1 VYEIYS
7 YGNSDALFGIF
18 NAVAALVGANGYT
31 GALAITVT
39 AGFITALL
47 AYAFAPD
54 KLNGWK
60 WLAGVVLIYSVLL
73 VPRVNVGIVDKLGNQ
88 PVKVV
93 ANVPLGLGLLG
104 HFTNVVGNTLTEL
117 FETALQVIPGD
128 GALPLELSYQQ
139 HGLMFGT
146 RLVKETRSV
155 VFLDPAFRTD
165 LINFVHNC
173 TMFDLAD
180 GTVDPKA
187 FATSVDVWTL
197 MGNPNPARF
206 STLTTNGNVDVQPCP
221 GVYVNL
227 SARMPTAIDRLR
239 EHLAYALNVG
249 LDPANAVAAINGEI
263 ETAYIKNKLANA
275 GVAAADILRQNA
287 LINAIGD
294 TSQIIGQKLNDPA
307 ALLLGAAR
315 AQSSASTNL
324 WYIASGRMAEQALPL
339 VRNVLEA
346 LIYALFPLV
355 LLLVMLTSGRTTGM
369 ALKAY
374 AVAFIW
380 IQLWPPI
387 YAIFNYMG
395 ILATAKDLAAAAD
408 LGGGLRGMALQTA
421 AGIYTNA
428 ISNQAVVGNLV
439 VSIPII
445 AWYALKGLE
454 QVGQAAFSG
463 LAGLQSAI
471 GSAAQQA
478 AAGNMSLGNLAFDQA
493 QLAPNRSSA
502 YMRSS
507 TDATGTSYENITDPR
522 SYRRD
527 NRLGSNVL
535 NIADMQEISAA
546 TSESSSRLEASA
558 TTKSKQADT
567 ALSAALNEVL
577 AHTTSSGTTAASGTM
592 LSVGKTGTSTT
603 QAQTLRQVSQQLA
616 SDLGIKD
623 TSVAQSAIEFG
634 LGIGA
639 GSVGD
644 KLRQILPIK
653 LGANGT
659 QMASNQIDAAVRRAT
674 SSLESAGISS
684 VDQVVG
690 SYLRSDDFRRLQT
703 SNAESAHRIASDF
716 QKSTTYRESAGTD
729 VRTAQEHRE
738 LAQKAETLS
747 RNLSFNNVVEWNR
760 YLHDR
765 GLEGETDRNALI
777 AVVPGFL
784 QSGTFV
790 GDQDGA
796 MWFKPYQGHGPS
808 SVTLPQDKY
817 RQSKSGERSET
828 NMEPNRDFVMQER
841 GANDHRVRAG
851 APSTGVNKS
860 FEKSLTEKVDRGL
873 THIESATGSARDQ
886 AAAGHIRV
894 GREFDDAK
902 ENVPVTQS
910 LGNQQDG
917 RSAKQQL
924 DQKISGKPGSD
935 SGGRH
940 SATVP

>member
-1 VYEIYS
+1 MYEIYS
-7 YGNSDALFGIF
+7 YGNNDALYGVF
-18 NAVAALVGANGYT
+18 NAVAAMVGANGYT
-31 GALAITVT
+31 GALAIVVT

-73 VPRVNVGIVDKLGNQ
+73 VPRVTVGIVDKLGNQ

-117 FETALQVIPGD
+117 FETAFQVIPGD
-128 GALPLELSYQQ
+128 GALPLELSYQK

-146 RLVKETRSV
+146 RLVKETRTV

-187 FATSVDVWTL
+187 FAASVDVWAL

-206 STLTTNGNVDVQPCP
+206 STITTGGNVDVQPCP
-221 GVYVNL
+221 GVYANL
-227 SARMPTAIDRLR
+227 SGRMPAEVARMR

-249 LDPANAVAAINGEI
+249 LDPANAVAAIGGEI

-275 GVAAADILRQNA
+275 GAAAADILRQNA

-294 TSQIIGQKLNDPA
+294 TSQIIGQKINDPA

-315 AQSSASTNL
+315 AQSSAATNM

-395 ILATAKDLAAAAD
+395 ILASAKDLAAAAD

-439 VSIPII
+439 VSIPVI

-471 GSAAQQA
+471 GSTAQQA

-502 YMRSS
+502 YMRSFS
-507 TDATGTSYENITDPR
+507 DATGTSHENVTDPR
-522 SYRRD
+522 SYRRE
-527 NRLGSNVL
+527 NRLGSNAL
-535 NIADMQEISAA
+535 NIADVQEMSLA

-577 AHTTSSGTTAASGTM
+577 SNTASSGASTASGHL
-592 LSVGKTGTSTT
+592 LSAGKTATSAT

-623 TSVAQSAIEFG
+623 TSVAQSAIELSLGVWCG
-634 LGIGA
+634 LGKRK
-639 GSVGD
+639 VE
-644 KLRQILPIK
+644 
-653 LGANGT
+653 
-659 QMASNQIDAAVRRAT
+659 RRT
-674 SSLESAGISS
+674 S
-684 VDQVVG
+684 
-690 SYLRSDDFRRLQT
+690 R
-703 SNAESAHRIASDF
+703 
-716 QKSTTYRESAGTD
+716 
-729 VRTAQEHRE
+729 
-738 LAQKAETLS
+738 
-747 RNLSFNNVVEWNR
+747 
-760 YLHDR
+760 
-765 GLEGETDRNALI
+765 
-777 AVVPGFL
+777 
-784 QSGTFV
+784 
-790 GDQDGA
+790 
-796 MWFKPYQGHGPS
+796 
-808 SVTLPQDKY
+808 
-817 RQSKSGERSET
+817 
-828 NMEPNRDFVMQER
+828 
-841 GANDHRVRAG
+841 
-851 APSTGVNKS
+851 
-860 FEKSLTEKVDRGL
+860 
-873 THIESATGSARDQ
+873 
-886 AAAGHIRV
+886 
-894 GREFDDAK
+894 
-902 ENVPVTQS
+902 
-910 LGNQQDG
+910 
-917 RSAKQQL
+917 
-924 DQKISGKPGSD
+924 
-935 SGGRH
+935 
-940 SATVP
+940 

>member
-7 YGNSDALFGIF
+7 YGNNDALFGVF
-18 NAVAALVGANGYT
+18 NAVAAVVGANGYT
-31 GALAITVT
+31 GALAIVVT

-54 KLNGWK
+54 RLNGWK

-73 VPRVNVGIVDKLGNQ
+73 VPRVTVGIVDKLGNQ

-117 FETALQVIPGD
+117 FETAFQVIPGD

-165 LINFVHNC
+165 LVNFVHNC

-187 FATSVDVWTL
+187 FATSVDVWAL

-206 STLTTNGNVDVQPCP
+206 STITAGGNVDVQPCP
-221 GVYVNL
+221 GVYANL
-227 SARMPTAIDRLR
+227 SGRMPAEVARMR

-249 LDPANAVAAINGEI
+249 LDPGNALAAINGEI

-275 GVAAADILRQNA
+275 GAAAADILRQNA

-294 TSQIIGQKLNDPA
+294 TSQIIGQKINDPA

-315 AQSSASTNL
+315 AQSSAATNM

-395 ILATAKDLAAAAD
+395 ILASAKDLAAAAD
-408 LGGGLRGMALQTA
+408 LGGGMRGIALQTA

-471 GSAAQQA
+471 GSTAQQA

-502 YMRSS
+502 YMHSFN
-507 TDATGTSYENITDPR
+507 DATGTSYENINDPR
-522 SYRRD
+522 SYRRE
-527 NRLGSNVL
+527 NRLGSSAL
-535 NIADMQEISAA
+535 NIADVQDISLA
-546 TSESSSRLEASA
+546 TSESSSRLEASG

-577 AHTTSSGTTAASGTM
+577 ANTASSGVSTASGNL
-592 LSVGKTGTSTT
+592 LSAGKTATSAT
-603 QAQTLRQVSQQLA
+603 QAQALRQVSEQLA
-616 SDLGIKD
+616 HDLGVKD
-623 TSVAQSAIEFG
+623 VSIAQSAIQFS
-634 LGIGA
+634 LGVGA
-639 GSVGD
+639 GSVSQ
-644 KLRQILPIK
+644 KLADALPARLAAAGIQS
-653 LGANGT
+653 T
-659 QMASNQIDAAVRRAT
+659 TNQIDAAVKKTA
-674 SSLESAGISS
+674 SSLESAGVSS
-684 VDQVVG
+684 VDQVVD
-690 SYLRSDDFRRLQT
+690 SYMRSEDFRRLQST
-703 SNAESAHRIASDF
+703 NRESAQRIDSNF
-716 QKSTTYRESAGTD
+716 QRATSYRESAGTD
-729 VRTAQEHRE
+729 LRTAQEQRE
-738 LAQKAETLS
+738 LSQKAETLS
-747 RNLSFNNVVEWNR
+747 RNLNYNNVVEWNR
-760 YLHDR
+760 YLRDR
-765 GLEGETDRNALI
+765 GLEGETDKNLLAA
-777 AVVPGFL
+777 AVPAFL
-784 QSGTFV
+784 RSGTFV
-790 GDQDGA
+790 ADRNGE

-808 SVTLPQDKY
+808 SVALPPTANRMQP
-817 RQSKSGERSET
+817 SPEGSEIRL
-828 NMEPNRDFVMQER
+828 NRGQ
-841 GANDHRVRAG
+841 GAIMHDRLDNETRVRDGSTDSGTAL
-851 APSTGVNKS
+851 PSEDGI
-860 FEKSLTEKVDRGL
+860 RGKTNEGMSSVERTL
-873 THIESATGSARDQ
+873 DIHARKATSGRNRLGRDLD
-886 AAAGHIRV
+886 
-894 GREFDDAK
+894 EAK
-902 ENVPVTQS
+902 ENVSATHG
-910 LGNQQDG
+910 LGDQPDG
-917 RSAKQQL
+917 RSAGQQL
-924 DQKISGKPGSD
+924 DKKPPEKTGGGSGEW
-935 SGGRH
+935 
-940 SATVP
+940 

>member
-1 VYEIYS
+1 MYEIYS
-7 YGNSDALFGIF
+7 YGNNDALYGVF
-18 NAVAALVGANGYT
+18 NAVAAMVGANGYT
-31 GALAITVT
+31 GALAIVVT

-54 KLNGWK
+54 RLNGWK
-60 WLAGVVLIYSVLL
+60 WLAGVVLIYSLL
-73 VPRVNVGIVDKLGNQ
+73 LLPRVTVGIVDKVGNQ

-117 FETALQVIPGD
+117 FETAFQVIPGD
-128 GALPLELSYQQ
+128 GALPLELSYQR

-146 RLVKETRSV
+146 RLVKETRTV

-187 FATSVDVWTL
+187 FSASVDVWAL

-206 STLTTNGNVDVQPCP
+206 STITTSGNVDVQPCP
-221 GVYVNL
+221 GVYANL
-227 SARMPTAIDRLR
+227 SGRMPAAVARMR

-249 LDPANAVAAINGEI
+249 LDPANAVAAVTGQI

-275 GVAAADILRQNA
+275 GAAAADILRQNA

-294 TSQIIGQKLNDPA
+294 TSQIIGQKINDPA

-315 AQSSASTNL
+315 AQSSASTNM

-395 ILATAKDLAAAAD
+395 ILASAKDLAAAAD

-439 VSIPII
+439 VSIPVI

-471 GSAAQQA
+471 GSTAQQA
-478 AAGNMSLGNLAFDQA
+478 AAGNLSLGNLAFDQV

-502 YMRSS
+502 YMHSFS
-507 TDATGTSYENITDPR
+507 DARGTSYENVTEPR
-522 SYRRD
+522 SYRRE
-527 NRLGSNVL
+527 NRLGSNAL
-535 NIADMQEISAA
+535 NIADVQDVSLA
-546 TSESSSRLEASA
+546 TSQSSSRLEASA

-577 AHTTSSGTTAASGTM
+577 SNTASSGVSTASGQL
-592 LSVGKTGTSTT
+592 LSAGKTATAGT
-603 QAQTLRQVSQQLA
+603 QAQALRQVSEQLA
-616 SDLGIKD
+616 NDLGVKD
-623 TSVAQSAIEFG
+623 VSIAQSAIQFS
-634 LGIGA
+634 LGVGP
-639 GSVGD
+639 GSVSQ
-644 KLRQILPIK
+644 KLAEALPVRLAAAGIQS
-653 LGANGT
+653 NT
-659 QMASNQIDAAVRRAT
+659 NQIDAAVKKTA
-674 SSLESAGISS
+674 SSLQSAGISN
-684 VDQVVG
+684 VDQVVD
-690 SYLRSDDFRRLQT
+690 SYIRSEDFRHLQT
-703 SNAESAHRIASDF
+703 TDRESAQRIDSNF
-716 QKSTTYRESAGTD
+716 QHATSYRESASAD
-729 VRTAQEHRE
+729 LRTAQEHRE

-747 RNLSFNNVVEWNR
+747 RNLNYNNVVEWNR
-760 YLHDR
+760 YLRDQ
-765 GLEGETDRNALI
+765 GLEGEIDRNLLA
-777 AVVPGFL
+777 AAVPGFL

-790 GDQDGA
+790 ADRNGE
-796 MWFKPYQGHGPS
+796 MWFKPYQGQGPS
-808 SVTLPQDKY
+808 SVALPPSAHQNRSSRQDSPIGLDGD
-817 RQSKSGERSET
+817 QDTVMLDRS
-828 NMEPNRDFVMQER
+828 
-841 GANDHRVRAG
+841 ANDRRVRAG
-851 APSTGVNKS
+851 ATTSVTGLSGEAGLRDKVNDGVASVETKLDVHAHKTTS
-860 FEKSLTEKVDRGL
+860 GRNRLG
-873 THIESATGSARDQ
+873 RDLD
-886 AAAGHIRV
+886 
-894 GREFDDAK
+894 EAK
-902 ENVPVTQS
+902 ENVSATHG
-910 LGNQQDG
+910 LGDQPDG
-917 RSAKQQL
+917 RSARQQL
-924 DQKISGKPGSD
+924 DKKPPEKTGGGSGEW
-935 SGGRH
+935 
-940 SATVP
+940 

>member
-1 VYEIYS
+1 MYEIYS
-7 YGNSDALFGIF
+7 YGNNDALYGVF
-18 NAVAALVGANGYT
+18 NAVAAMVGANGYT
-31 GALAITVT
+31 GALAIVVT

-54 KLNGWK
+54 RLNGWK

-73 VPRVNVGIVDKLGNQ
+73 VPRVTVGIVDKLGNQ

-117 FETALQVIPGD
+117 FETAFQVIPGD
-128 GALPLELSYQQ
+128 GALPLELSYQK

-146 RLVKETRSV
+146 RLVKETRTV

-187 FATSVDVWTL
+187 FAASVDVWGL

-206 STLTTNGNVDVQPCP
+206 STITAAGNVDVQPCP
-221 GVYVNL
+221 GVYANL
-227 SARMPTAIDRLR
+227 SGRMPAEVARMR

-249 LDPANAVAAINGEI
+249 LDPANAVAAIGGEI

-275 GVAAADILRQNA
+275 GAAAADILRQNA

-294 TSQIIGQKLNDPA
+294 TSQIIGQKINDPA

-315 AQSSASTNL
+315 AQSSASTNM

-395 ILATAKDLAAAAD
+395 ILASAKDLAAAAD

-439 VSIPII
+439 VSIPVI

-471 GSAAQQA
+471 GSTAQQA

-502 YMRSS
+502 YMHSFS
-507 TDATGTSYENITDPR
+507 DATGTSHENVTDPR
-522 SYRRD
+522 SYRRE
-527 NRLGSNVL
+527 NRLGSNAL
-535 NIADMQEISAA
+535 NIADVQEMSLA

-577 AHTTSSGTTAASGTM
+577 SNTASSSASTASGQL
-592 LSVGKTGTSTT
+592 LSAGKTATSAT

-653 LGANGT
+653 LSANGT
-659 QMASNQIDAAVRRAT
+659 QMASNQIDAAVRKAT
-674 SSLESAGISS
+674 SSLDSAGISS

-690 SYLRSDDFRRLQT
+690 SYLQSDDFRRLQT
-703 SNAESAHRIASDF
+703 SNVESARRIASDF
-716 QKSTTYRESAGTD
+716 QKSTTYRESAGAD
-729 VRTAQEHRE
+729 LRTAQEHRE

-747 RNLSFNNVVEWNR
+747 RNLNFNNVVEWNR
-760 YLHDR
+760 YLHDQ
-765 GLEGETDRNALI
+765 GLEGETDRSTLA
-777 AVVPGFL
+777 AAVPGFL

-790 GDQDGA
+790 GDKDGA
-796 MWFKPYQGHGPS
+796 LWFKPYQGHGPS
-808 SVTLPQDKY
+808 SVALPQDNY
-817 RQSKSGERSET
+817 RNLNGGDGSEAKR
-828 NMEPNRDFVMQER
+828 ELDGGFVMQDRLE
-841 GANDHRVRAG
+841 NDHRVRAET
-851 APSTGVNKS
+851 PSIGIGKDLEKHLSENVESGVARI
-860 FEKSLTEKVDRGL
+860 EKT
-873 THIESATGSARDQ
+873 AGSARGKV
-886 AAAGHIRV
+886 AAGSLEV
-894 GREFDDAK
+894 GREFNDAK
-902 ENVPVTQS
+902 QNVPITQN
-910 LGNQQDG
+910 LGNQPDG
-917 RSAKQQL
+917 RSAKQRL
-924 DQKISGKPGSD
+924 DKNFPAKTGDGNQN
-935 SGGRH
+935 R
-940 SATVP
+940 

>member
-1 VYEIYS
+1 MYEIYS
-7 YGNSDALFGIF
+7 YGNNDALFGIF

-249 LDPANAVAAINGEI
+249 LDPANAVAAINAEI

-408 LGGGLRGMALQTA
+408 LGGGLRGNGAANGCRDLHQRDLQPGGGRQPGGLHSDHRLVCAQGTGTSRAGGVQRPGRTA
-421 AGIYTNA
+421 VGHRLRRTAGRGREHE
-428 ISNQAVVGNLV
+428 SRQPRVR
-439 VSIPII
+439 
-445 AWYALKGLE
+445 
-454 QVGQAAFSG
+454 SG
-463 LAGLQSAI
+463 AI
-471 GSAAQQA
+471 GAQPQFRLHAQLHRRHRHLLREHHRSTLVPPGQSPRVQRPQHRRHAGGFGRDQREFFPPRGECDHEVQTGGHRALGRAERSPCQYHEQQHDHRIGHDAERGQDRDQHHPGANA
-478 AAGNMSLGNLAFDQA
+478 AAGF
-493 QLAPNRSSA
+493 P
-502 YMRSS
+502 
-507 TDATGTSYENITDPR
+507 ATC
-522 SYRRD
+522 
-527 NRLGSNVL
+527 
-535 NIADMQEISAA
+535 Q
-546 TSESSSRLEASA
+546 
-558 TTKSKQADT
+558 
-567 ALSAALNEVL
+567 
-577 AHTTSSGTTAASGTM
+577 
-592 LSVGKTGTSTT
+592 
-603 QAQTLRQVSQQLA
+603 
-616 SDLGIKD
+616 
-623 TSVAQSAIEFG
+623 
-634 LGIGA
+634 
-639 GSVGD
+639 
-644 KLRQILPIK
+644 
-653 LGANGT
+653 
-659 QMASNQIDAAVRRAT
+659 
-674 SSLESAGISS
+674 
-684 VDQVVG
+684 
-690 SYLRSDDFRRLQT
+690 
-703 SNAESAHRIASDF
+703 
-716 QKSTTYRESAGTD
+716 
-729 VRTAQEHRE
+729 
-738 LAQKAETLS
+738 
-747 RNLSFNNVVEWNR
+747 
-760 YLHDR
+760 
-765 GLEGETDRNALI
+765 
-777 AVVPGFL
+777 
-784 QSGTFV
+784 
-790 GDQDGA
+790 
-796 MWFKPYQGHGPS
+796 
-808 SVTLPQDKY
+808 
-817 RQSKSGERSET
+817 
-828 NMEPNRDFVMQER
+828 
-841 GANDHRVRAG
+841 
-851 APSTGVNKS
+851 
-860 FEKSLTEKVDRGL
+860 
-873 THIESATGSARDQ
+873 
-886 AAAGHIRV
+886 
-894 GREFDDAK
+894 
-902 ENVPVTQS
+902 
-910 LGNQQDG
+910 
-917 RSAKQQL
+917 
-924 DQKISGKPGSD
+924 
-935 SGGRH
+935 
-940 SATVP
+940 

>member
-1 VYEIYS
+1 MYEIYG
-7 YGNSDALFGIF
+7 YGNNDALYGVF
-18 NAVAALVGANGYT
+18 NAVAAMVGANGYT
-31 GALAITVT
+31 GALAIVVT

-73 VPRVNVGIVDKLGNQ
+73 VPRVTVGIVDKLGNQ

-117 FETALQVIPGD
+117 FETAFQVIPGD
-128 GALPLELSYQQ
+128 GALPLELSYQK

-146 RLVKETRSV
+146 RLVKETRTV

-180 GTVDPKA
+180 GTVAPKA
-187 FATSVDVWTL
+187 FAASVDVWGL

-206 STLTTNGNVDVQPCP
+206 STITTIGNVDVQPCP
-221 GVYVNL
+221 GVYANL
-227 SARMPTAIDRLR
+227 SGRMPAEVARMR

-249 LDPANAVAAINGEI
+249 LDPTNAVAAISGEI

-275 GVAAADILRQNA
+275 GAAAADILRQNA

-294 TSQIIGQKLNDPA
+294 TSQIIGQKINDPA

-315 AQSSASTNL
+315 AQSSAATNM

-395 ILATAKDLAAAAD
+395 ILASAKDLAAAAD

-439 VSIPII
+439 VSIPVI

-471 GSAAQQA
+471 GSTAQQA

-502 YMRSS
+502 YMHSFS
-507 TDATGTSYENITDPR
+507 DATGTSHENVTDPR
-522 SYRRD
+522 SYRRE
-527 NRLGSNVL
+527 NRLGSNAL
-535 NIADMQEISAA
+535 NIADVQEMSLA

-558 TTKSKQADT
+558 ITKSKQADT

-577 AHTTSSGTTAASGTM
+577 SNTASSGASTASGQLLSAGKTATSS
-592 LSVGKTGTSTT
+592 T
-603 QAQTLRQVSQQLA
+603 QAQTLRQVSEQLA
-616 SDLGIKD
+616 NDLGVKD
-623 TSVAQSAIEFG
+623 VSIAQSAIQFS
-634 LGIGA
+634 LGVGS
-639 GSVGD
+639 GSVSQN
-644 KLRQILPIK
+644 LAEALPVRLATAGIQS
-653 LGANGT
+653 NT
-659 QMASNQIDAAVRRAT
+659 NQIDAAVKKT
-674 SSLESAGISS
+674 VSSLESAGISN
-684 VDQVVG
+684 VDQVVD
-690 SYLRSDDFRRLQT
+690 SYMRSDDFRHLQT
-703 SNAESAHRIASDF
+703 TNRESAQRIDSNF
-716 QKSTTYRESAGTD
+716 QRATSYRESAGAD
-729 VRTAQEHRE
+729 LRTAQEHRE

-747 RNLSFNNVVEWNR
+747 RNLNYNNVVEWNR
-760 YLHDR
+760 YLRDG
-765 GLEGETDRNALI
+765 GLEGETDRNLLA
-777 AVVPGFL
+777 AAVPGFL
-784 QSGTFV
+784 KSGTFIADRN
-790 GDQDGA
+790 GE
-796 MWFKPYQGHGPS
+796 MWFKPYQGQGPS
-808 SVTLPQDKY
+808 SVAPPPNTHHSHPSREGSPRGLDGDQDA
-817 RQSKSGERSET
+817 
-828 NMEPNRDFVMQER
+828 VMQDR
-841 GANDHRVRAG
+841 SANDRRVRAG
-851 APSTGVNKS
+851 ATTRVNGLSGEAGLRDKVHEGVASIEGKLDVHAHKTTSGRNRLGRDLDEAKGNVS
-860 FEKSLTEKVDRGL
+860 VTHGL
-873 THIESATGSARDQ
+873 GDQ
-886 AAAGHIRV
+886 
-894 GREFDDAK
+894 
-902 ENVPVTQS
+902 P
-910 LGNQQDG
+910 DG
-917 RSAKQQL
+917 RSAKQRL
-924 DQKISGKPGSD
+924 DKKPPEKTGGGSGEW
-935 SGGRH
+935 
-940 SATVP
+940 

>member
-1 VYEIYS
+1 MAPFVGNLMWTALKRVTSLTDEEREMVMNFTGTAIYYPESQQREPDIYAPTLSSLADLLYGRADAGGGNVFVKYYKCSDFAACTTVTELPTYTFEPFTTKVEKLMRSLSDKIATRSGAPTPQEIGFVNSVNEPVYRMLSIGNAVKGSGQAEILIAKYRDVIAVDYTYTFLDRELRKGLDAILTQWKLSLPQQEQARALRERIAALLVQHRPGAHRRLRQGAVVRRRGDPPGATGAATAHQHAAARDRFDRLQHAAAGPLKARAPVVYEIYS
-7 YGNSDALFGIF
+7 YGNNDALYGVF
-18 NAVAALVGANGYT
+18 NAVAAMVGANGYT
-31 GALAITVT
+31 GALAIVVT

-73 VPRVNVGIVDKLGNQ
+73 VPRVTVGIVDKLGNQ

-117 FETALQVIPGD
+117 FETAFQVIPGD
-128 GALPLELSYQQ
+128 GALPLELSYQK

-146 RLVKETRSV
+146 RLVKETRTV

-187 FATSVDVWTL
+187 FATSVDVWAL

-206 STLTTNGNVDVQPCP
+206 STITAGGNVDVQPCP
-221 GVYVNL
+221 GVYANL
-227 SARMPTAIDRLR
+227 SGRMPAEVARMR

-249 LDPANAVAAINGEI
+249 LDPANAVAAISGEI

-275 GVAAADILRQNA
+275 GAAAADILRQNA

-294 TSQIIGQKLNDPA
+294 TSQIIGQKINDPA

-315 AQSSASTNL
+315 AQSSAATNM

-395 ILATAKDLAAAAD
+395 ILASAKDLAAAAD

-439 VSIPII
+439 VSIPVI

-471 GSAAQQA
+471 GSTAQQA

-502 YMRSS
+502 YMHSFS
-507 TDATGTSYENITDPR
+507 DATGTSHENVTDPR
-522 SYRRD
+522 SYRRE
-527 NRLGSNVL
+527 NRLGSNAL
-535 NIADMQEISAA
+535 NIADVQDMSLA

-577 AHTTSSGTTAASGTM
+577 SNTASSGASTASGQL
-592 LSVGKTGTSTT
+592 LSAGKTATSGT

-623 TSVAQSAIEFG
+623 TSVAQSAIRIQPGSRCG
-634 LGIGA
+634 LG
-639 GSVGD
+639 
-644 KLRQILPIK
+644 
-653 LGANGT
+653 
-659 QMASNQIDAAVRRAT
+659 
-674 SSLESAGISS
+674 
-684 VDQVVG
+684 
-690 SYLRSDDFRRLQT
+690 
-703 SNAESAHRIASDF
+703 HR
-716 QKSTTYRESAGTD
+716 
-729 VRTAQEHRE
+729 
-738 LAQKAETLS
+738 KA
-747 RNLSFNNVVEWNR
+747 
-760 YLHDR
+760 
-765 GLEGETDRNALI
+765 
-777 AVVPGFL
+777 
-784 QSGTFV
+784 
-790 GDQDGA
+790 
-796 MWFKPYQGHGPS
+796 
-808 SVTLPQDKY
+808 
-817 RQSKSGERSET
+817 
-828 NMEPNRDFVMQER
+828 
-841 GANDHRVRAG
+841 
-851 APSTGVNKS
+851 
-860 FEKSLTEKVDRGL
+860 
-873 THIESATGSARDQ
+873 
-886 AAAGHIRV
+886 
-894 GREFDDAK
+894 
-902 ENVPVTQS
+902 
-910 LGNQQDG
+910 
-917 RSAKQQL
+917 
-924 DQKISGKPGSD
+924 
-935 SGGRH
+935 
-940 SATVP
+940 

>member
-1 VYEIYS
+1 MYEIYS
-7 YGNSDALFGIF
+7 YGNNDALFGIF

-39 AGFITALL
+39 AGFFTALL
-47 AYAFAPD
+47 AYAFTPD

-93 ANVPLGLGLLG
+93 ANIPLGLGLLG

-117 FETALQVIPGD
+117 FETALQLIPGD
-128 GALPLELSYQQ
+128 GALPLELAYQQ

-187 FATSVDVWTL
+187 FATSIDLWTL

-206 STLTTNGNVDVQPCP
+206 STLTTHGNVDVQPCP

-249 LDPANAVAAINGEI
+249 LEPANAVAAINGEI

-339 VRNVLEA
+339 VRTVLEA

-493 QLAPNRSSA
+493 QLAPHRSSA
-502 YMRSS
+502 YMRSH
-507 TDATGTSYENITDPR
+507 TDATGASYENIADPR

-527 NRLGSNVL
+527 NRLGSNAL
-535 NIADMQEISAA
+535 NIADMQEVSAA
-546 TSESSSRLEASA
+546 TSETSSRLEASA
-558 TTKSKQADT
+558 TMKSRQADT
-567 ALSAALNEVL
+567 AVSAALNEVL
-577 AHTTSSGTTAASGTM
+577 ANTASSSTTSASGTM
-592 LSVGKTGTSTT
+592 LSVGKTGTTAT

-623 TSVAQSAIEFG
+623 TSVAQSAIELS
-634 LGIGA
+634 LGVGA
-639 GSVGD
+639 GSVTE
-644 KLRQILPIK
+644 KLSALLPLK
-653 LGANGT
+653 LGASGVQRT
-659 QMASNQIDAAVRRAT
+659 SNQIDVATRKAASA
-674 SSLESAGISS
+674 LHSAGISS
-684 VDQVVG
+684 VDQVVH
-690 SYLRSDDFRRLQT
+690 SYVTSDEFRQLQNT
-703 SNAESAHRIASDF
+703 NRESAQRIDSSF
-716 QKSTTYRESAGTD
+716 QRARTYRESASAD
-729 VRTAQEHRE
+729 QRSAQEHRE
-738 LAQKAETLS
+738 LAQKAQTLS
-747 RNLSFNNVVEWNR
+747 RNLNFNNIVEWNK
-760 YLHDR
+760 YLR
-765 GLEGETDRNALI
+765 SIGLEGETDRATL
-777 AVVPGFL
+777 AAAVPGFL
-784 QSGTFV
+784 RTGTFISGRNEEV
-790 GDQDGA
+790 
-796 MWFKPYQGHGPS
+796 WFKPYEGQGPS
-808 SVTLPQDKY
+808 NVALPANAY
-817 RQSKSGERSET
+817 RRHAPSDQWAHELDRSHDLL
-828 NMEPNRDFVMQER
+828 MLHRS
-841 GANDHRVRAG
+841 ANDDRVRAI
-851 APSTGVNKS
+851 APRRPPGLAGKTELGGRVDSGVALI
-860 FEKSLTEKVDRGL
+860 ETAVDASGRQA
-873 THIESATGSARDQ
+873 SAGNNILARELNE
-886 AAAGHIRV
+886 AA
-894 GREFDDAK
+894 
-902 ENVPVTQS
+902 ENVPITQN
-910 LGNQQDG
+910 LGNQSDG
-917 RSAKQQL
+917 RSAKQRL
-924 DQKISGKPGSD
+924 DRKPPEKT
-935 SGGRH
+935 GG
-940 SATVP
+940 ATGEW